1 MRATPTILIRF
12 TTIFTAITRQ
22 QLLAKRLQMILVVAM
37 IQVIQVIQV
46 IQPIQTTMAVI
57 HLPMIKRQL
66 INL

>member
-37 IQVIQVIQV
+37 IQVIQVIQ
-46 IQPIQTTMAVI
+46 PIQTTMAVI

>member
-37 IQVIQVIQV
+37 IQVIQ
-46 IQPIQTTMAVI
+46 PIQTTMAVI